1 VDPDTQAIA
10 TRMIEDKIR
19 ATYAEPIARRLA
31 VTRLDRAVIELP
43 RGNDPFV
50 LCRREARRRKLKNS
64 ACASTS

>member
-31 VTRLDRAVIELP
+31 VTRLDRAADRTAP
-43 RGNDPFV
+43 RQ
-50 LCRREARRRKLKNS
+50 
-64 ACASTS
+64 